1 MLKRAAPSDL
11 SLSTSESPHKRARV
25 QVIDLTMSLDS
36 ASSVS
41 SSSGATPTMTNGAM
55 HPSPAPPPASSTE
68 GFSCSFTKQARSYI
82 RRAVLMKSWKDFG
95 APSSGEAFT
104 FDTPTSEQLLPQ
116 HHNPTAFRKQLKGAS
131 PTSQLRS
138 VSLQSTDTA
147 TDVPSSSVSTL
158 EDTISRHERNL
169 RFTRRLAGSPGPGGA
184 VQKSRS
190 LNGFGQRH
198 QHIFQAQHQRKVKE
212 NIEKDMN
219 EAWSLR
225 RQHGYNQDTT
235 TFNNYI
241 LYSAR
246 LLQDKDQESKG
257 KLDRQQLQD
266 SINPPEIWISRA
278 LAKAKA
284 TLSSLPP
291 ALDKEVDALFAKTG
305 SASISKVA
313 RESVAPADL
322 TRLRP
327 GQWLNDEII
336 NFYGAMILE
345 RSNAAEKEK
354 GKRKGRILDVHYFN
368 TFFWPKLNEG
378 YEKSKL
384 AKWTKRIDI
393 FAKDV
398 VLVPVNHSNSHWT
411 AGAINF
417 RSKRIESYDSMG
429 IRRPNVL
436 QMLRKYVEFESMD
449 KRKTKFDWTDWTDTM
464 LARMHLGRKIAT
476 TVVSL
481 HANMPYLR
489 RRMVCEIGRAA
500 LLDDAAS

>member
-1 MLKRAAPSDL
+1 
-11 SLSTSESPHKRARV
+11 
-25 QVIDLTMSLDS
+25 
-36 ASSVS
+36 
-41 SSSGATPTMTNGAM
+41 MTNGAM

-68 GFSCSFTKQARSYI
+68 GFFMQLYKAGTQLYKACGVDEIMEGFRST
-82 RRAVLMKSWKDFG
+82 LK
-95 APSSGEAFT
+95 PSSGEAFT

-305 SASISKVA
+305 SASISK
-313 RESVAPADL
+313 
-322 TRLRP
+322 
-327 GQWLNDEII
+327 WLNDEII

-345 RSNAAEKEK
+345 RSNAAGKEK

-449 KRKTKFDWTDWTDTM
+449 KRKTKFDWTDWTDYDAGEDAPGQENCYDCGVFTCQF
-464 LARMHLGRKIAT
+464 LESISRGENKFNFLQKD
-476 TVVSL
+476 
-481 HANMPYLR
+481 MPYLR